1 MIEKFLWQDK
11 LVVPMLGKH
20 HLLLSLFTASI
31 VAIPYFFLYPE
42 LVLVIIIGV
51 AIGSLVPDADSQD
64 ATIFHGK
71 VKGIKGELGQVI
83 NGLIAPLFPIFGYT
97 TKYLIYKPS
106 ILIFGRILLKKYTI
120 EERHRRFLH
129 SFPGVATATVLT
141 GIYAFVVLYLLNLFS
156 FMYFLAFLLSY
167 TSGALLHLV
176 EDSATVTGAQFNY
189 PFSDFKVR
197 GELKTRPDSAK
208 NSDIFASFL
217 FIIAGLLFFLTILE
231 YIPHPNWLIT
241 LFSAIFLIVSWMIFL
256 VFVAKVRIE
265 CGSVK
270 T

>member
-1 MIEKFLWQDK
+1 
-11 LVVPMLGKH
+11 MLGKH
-20 HLLLSLFTASI
+20 HLLLSLFTA
-31 VAIPYFFLYPE
+31 AILVVPYFFLYPE

-51 AIGSLVPDADSQD
+51 AIGSLVPDADSPD
-64 ATIFHGK
+64 AAIFHEK

-97 TKYLIYKPS
+97 AKYLVYKPA
-106 ILIFGRILLKKYTI
+106 IYIFGRTLLKKYNI
-120 EERHRRFLH
+120 EERHRGFLH
-129 SFPGVATATVLT
+129 SFLGVATATVLT

-156 FMYFLAFLLSY
+156 FVYFLAFLLSY

-176 EDSATVTGAQFNY
+176 EDSATVTGTQFNY
-189 PFSDFKVR
+189 PFSDFRVS
-197 GELKTRPDSAK
+197 GELITRPDSAK
-208 NSDIFASFL
+208 NSDMFVSVL

-231 YIPHPNWLIT
+231 YIPYPDWIIT
-241 LFSAIFLIVSWMIFL
+241 LFSAIVLIFCWAIFL

-265 CGSVK
+265 REVTK